1 MATLRHQAEPQLAPA
16 AKFRELVAKVREA
29 RPADNLDLITKA
41 YEYSE
46 RLHAGQV
53 RASGDPYLIHPLE
66 VALVLAEMKMDPTAI
81 AAGLLHDSVE
91 DTTITIE
98 EIQREFGDQ
107 VAHIVEGVTKISRI
121 DLASR
126 EERQAENVRKMLL
139 AMVDDIRVVLIKLA
153 DRLHNMRTLE
163 HLAA

>member
-1 MATLRHQAEPQLAPA
+1 MATLRQPSAQLEPA
-16 AKFRELVAKVREA
+16 AKFRELLAKVRDA
-29 RPADNLDLITKA
+29 RPTDSLELVTKA

-81 AAGLLHDSVE
+81 ASGLLHDYVE
-91 DTTITIE
+91 DTSITIA

-153 DRLHNMRTLE
+153 
-163 HLAA
+163 